1 MTQPKTRPVRIEE
14 AIQRQFAAECKRRGL
29 IIQDA
34 ATEALCDKM
43 DAWEREAHAAM
54 VAKAKAT
61 QEQPTGDEWQALQ
74 WRPTQ
79 PQEPTD
85 D

>member
-1 MTQPKTRPVRIEE
+1 MTKTKMIRVHEDIH
-14 AIQRQFAAECKRRGL
+14 RQFRLACASHD
-29 IIQDA
+29 ITIQDA

-61 QEQPTGDEWQALQ
+61 QEQPTEDEWQALQ
-74 WRPTQ
+74 SRPSQ
-79 PQEPTD
+79 PQEPAD